1 MDDPIPQELRARCV
15 KVFEDLEDLRGLY
28 FYRPR
33 VPVDAQEPLVARLLV
48 GADAGGDSM
57 ISGVWIGFKLQSGN
71 WSCKHLIGKTL
82 LPVKSWTIP
91 MRELHSLW
99 MNTALLR
106 TTLNLLKEF
115 FEDKLERKYVFGD
128 SRISLAWTIYDG
140 TRLLPFHRHRV
151 TAITN
156 EVPEEDRYHC
166 PGNKNPADGGTKVKD
181 ITLEMVGPESIWE
194 NGLPWMTL
202 NHEDMMSTLK
212 SIDEIKLD
220 DSQSKI
226 VESAEALKP
235 QFFTENKGF
244 VVRLSSS
251 EVANFKKRAEFSSYM
266 EVLSPQKFRH
276 TFVVRTYSYV
286 MKFIMNM
293 RRNVNRSRSKNQ
305 LPARTPLKMEVK
317 RDIEYKVFF
326 NHEAEMSDKNTKE
339 EVFLSKFYGVT
350 NVVIGKTRTYE
361 SSSNTKRFPNSPE
374 SWKPIGQPR
383 YFPHQAPGNEVQLSE
398 EDLSRDLAFI
408 FTSTTAEV
416 IEYNDKTW
424 VKKKCIL
431 KEKFLFAE
439 EELWKD
445 KR

>member
-1 MDDPIPQELRARCV
+1 MKD
-15 KVFEDLEDLRGLY
+15 FN
-28 FYRPR
+28 
-33 VPVDAQEPLVARLLV
+33 
-48 GADAGGDSM
+48 
-57 ISGVWIGFKLQSGN
+57 LQ
-71 WSCKHLIGKTL
+71 I
-82 LPVKSWTIP
+82 
-91 MRELHSLW
+91 
-99 MNTALLR
+99 
-106 TTLNLLKEF
+106 
-115 FEDKLERKYVFGD
+115 
-128 SRISLAWTIYDG
+128 
-140 TRLLPFHRHRV
+140 
-151 TAITN
+151 
-156 EVPEEDRYHC
+156 
-166 PGNKNPADGGTKVKD
+166 
-181 ITLEMVGPESIWE
+181 VGPESIWK

-326 NHEAEMSDKNTKE
+326 NHEAEMSDKNPKE

-350 NVVIGKTRTYE
+350 NVVIEKTRTYE
-361 SSSNTKRFPNSPE
+361 SSSKLTWKLEANWTTTLFSSSSSTK
-374 SWKPIGQPR
+374 
-383 YFPHQAPGNEVQLSE
+383 
-398 EDLSRDLAFI
+398 
-408 FTSTTAEV
+408 
-416 IEYNDKTW
+416 
-424 VKKKCIL
+424 
-431 KEKFLFAE
+431 
-439 EELWKD
+439 
-445 KR
+445 